1 MTLLEAVEVILSE
14 AGGPLQY
21 REITKPILAR
31 KLWSTAGQ
39 TPAATL
45 NSALAVHIQERGQ
58 DSLFLRTAP
67 GVFGLRHA
75 RSRGTTDTPRP
86 SKPASPPRKLGV
98 QEIRTIARQIVKS
111 HPEGIRYG
119 QLVTLIL
126 DEHPNTPRNTIEGS
140 VWNLDAQYPNEVHK
154 ALRGLFKPG
163 PAGTSDEPEPE
174 SAPQSPLRESMFY
187 EAFADWLK
195 RDLEDA
201 TDAASLGGAGLRSKW
216 STPDVI
222 GVYKSLPSDRIKFP
236 HEIISAEIK
245 IDPQASVVAF
255 GQAVAYRLFST
266 KSYIVMPDTISK
278 EDQDRLEALCMLFGV
293 GLVLFSLNPEQPDFK
308 IRMRA
313 QRFSPDMYFV
323 NEFADGLHRLD
334 KDLFNRLFQ

>member
-1 MTLLEAVEVILSE
+1 MTLLEAVEVVLGE
-14 AGGPLQY
+14 AGGPLHY
-21 REITKPILAR
+21 KEITERILAR
-31 KLWSTAGQ
+31 RLWATAGQ

-45 NSALAVHIQERGQ
+45 NSALAVHIQEKDQ
-58 DSLFLRTAP
+58 DSLFIRTAP

-75 RSRGTTDTPRP
+75 KTRGNTNAPRQAKA
-86 SKPASPPRKLGV
+86 SSPPRKLGL
-98 QEIRTIARQIVKS
+98 QEIRTIALQIIRN

-119 QLVTLIL
+119 QLLTLIL
-126 DEHPNTPRNTIEGS
+126 DEHPATPRNTIES
-140 VWNLDAQYPNEVHK
+140 ATWNLDSQFPNEVHK
-154 ALRGLFKPG
+154 PLRGLYKPG
-163 PAGTSDEPEPE
+163 PAGSSEEVEPE
-174 SAPQSPLRESMFY
+174 SAAPSPLREAMFY

-201 TDAASLGGAGLRSKW
+201 TDAVSLGGAGLRSKW

-222 GVYKSLPSDRIKFP
+222 GVYKALPSDRIKFP

-266 KSYIVMPDTISK
+266 KTYIVMPDSISK
-278 EDQDRLEALCMLFGV
+278 EDLDRLEALCMLFGV
-293 GLVLFSLNPEQPDFK
+293 GLVVFSLNPMQPDFK

>member
-1 MTLLEAVEVILSE
+1 MKLLEAVEVVLRE
-14 AGGPLQY
+14 AGGPLHY
-21 REITKPILAR
+21 KEITERVLAKR
-31 KLWSTAGQ
+31 LWSSEGQ
-39 TPAATL
+39 TPARTL
-45 NSALAVHIQERGQ
+45 NSTLAVEIQENGSE
-58 DSLFLRTAP
+58 SLFVRTAP
-67 GVFGLRHA
+67 GVFGLKHA
-75 RSRGTTDTPRP
+75 RPARAAGTSRSVTQETT
-86 SKPASPPRKLGV
+86 SRKLGT
-98 QEIRTIARQIVKS
+98 QEIKNLARQIVKS

-126 DEHPNTPRNTIEGS
+126 DEYPNTPRNTVEGS
-140 VWNLDAQYPNEVHK
+140 VWNLDAHFPNDVHK
-154 ALRGLFKPG
+154 PLRGLFKPG
-163 PAGTSDEPEPE
+163 PAGVAEQDEPET
-174 SAPQSPLRESMFY
+174 APQSPLREAMFY

-201 TDAASLGGAGLRSKW
+201 TDAVSLGGAGLRSKW
-216 STPDVI
+216 STPNVI
-222 GVYKSLPSDRIKFP
+222 GVYKALPSDRIKFP

-278 EDQDRLEALCMLFGV
+278 EDQGRLEALCMLFGV